1 MRDVLEKIFEKRE
14 DNILEGR
21 DENSWPAP
29 NLRNKEKQLRSA
41 AVLIPILEH
50 NSGFTILLTQRT
62 ETMSNHPGQIAF
74 PGGTKEAAESTPEE
88 TALRETEE
96 EIGISSADV
105 NILGRMSAR
114 DTATGYRV
122 MPIVGLIT
130 PPVSLKLAP
139 SEVASV
145 FEVPIEFIVN
155 PSSHSLE
162 TREKCGKSHKYYV
175 MPYNDYYI
183 WGLTA
188 RILVELGTM
197 LRKT

>member
-1 MRDVLEKIFEKRE
+1 
-14 DNILEGR
+14 
-21 DENSWPAP
+21 
-29 NLRNKEKQLRSA
+29 
-41 AVLIPILEH
+41 
-50 NSGFTILLTQRT
+50 
-62 ETMSNHPGQIAF
+62 MSNHPGQIAF

-130 PPVSLKLAP
+130 PPVSLELAP

-155 PSSHSLE
+155 PLSHSLE